1 MNAHIMNATD
11 RDKEIFT
18 FFSQPCFN
26 ALMNA
31 SPCPIVLQDEQG
43 CILRANKAF
52 CEQFGFFN
60 SAITGKNLNTL
71 IIPESVRNE
80 GNDIDMSVT
89 GGALHQ
95 QETIRQKADGTEM
108 QVHLTAIPVH
118 HKGKL
123 IARMAMYWDIT
134 PLRIAEKKYK
144 DVFTHSVEGIFQT
157 TPQGRYLEANPAL
170 ARIYGYASP
179 EEMIAD
185 LQDIG
190 KQLYVDPGRRETF
203 LQHMQATGKI
213 SHFESRI
220 RRKDGSTIW
229 IAEHARAV
237 YTARGKLAYFEGAVV
252 DITKRKYAEKM
263 LKASEEQYRTI
274 FETTGTASIIIEQD
288 DTISLA
294 NSEFI
299 RLTGYD
305 TNALARGVTLQ
316 DIIAPAD
323 RDRIQHAGTERGT
336 SCLTQTP
343 PCELRLQTRDGE
355 IKDVVVTEAVLP
367 GSLRRVV
374 SLLDISDRKEAE
386 LMLRHQAFHDPL
398 TDLPNRFLLMD
409 RLEHALQ
416 RSKRGTNHYAVLFLD
431 LDRFKL
437 INDSLGHISGDKL
450 LGKMAQTVKSCL
462 REEDT
467 LARFGGDEFVILAED
482 LKDPPQP
489 VRIAQRILKCLEQPF
504 EVDGNTIYIS
514 TSIGIVL
521 GSPQYVRAEQ
531 IIRDADTAM
540 YRAKALGKG
549 CYAIFDEAMHV
560 NAVKRLDMEN
570 DLRRGVK
577 NNEFIVYY
585 QPIVNMADQSIKGF
599 EALIRWQHP
608 TKGLVMPGCFIPVAE
623 ETGLI
628 VPMGRFVLYEA
639 CRQMHNWMRHFPYRE
654 EMIIHV
660 NVSGIQLQQET
671 FIDEVRDCLYETGL
685 PAHCLK
691 LEITESMLMSLEDRA
706 IAIFQELKKMHVQIG
721 IDDFGTGYSSLSYL
735 HKFPVNTLKVDRSFV
750 TAINKSEENTKIVKT
765 IISLAHTLGLD
776 VVAEGIESAEHITI
790 LGEMSCEYGQ
800 GYHFSRPQPPR
811 QILKM
816 LSGNE
821 TEV

>member
-1 MNAHIMNATD
+1 MNATI
-11 RDKEIFT
+11 RDKEIST
-18 FFSQPCFN
+18 FFAQPCFK
-26 ALMNA
+26 ALMNSA
-31 SPCPIVLQDEQG
+31 PCPIVLQDEQG

-52 CEQFGFFN
+52 CEQFGFFH
-60 SAITGKNLNTL
+60 SSITGKNLNAL
-71 IIPESVRNE
+71 IVPESICNE
-80 GNDIDMSVT
+80 GRAIDESIID
-89 GGALHQ
+89 GSLQ
-95 QETIRQKADGTEM
+95 QKETIRQKADGTEL

-118 HKGKL
+118 HEGKL
-123 IARMAMYWDIT
+123 IARLAVYWDIT

-144 DVFTHSVEGIFQT
+144 DIFTNSVEGIFQT
-157 TPQGRYLEANPAL
+157 SPQGRYLEANPAL
-170 ARIYGYASP
+170 ARIYGYDSP
-179 EEMIAD
+179 QALVND

-190 KQLYVDPGRRETF
+190 KQLYVERDRRKTF
-203 LQHMQATGKI
+203 LQHMQAKGKI

-220 RRKDGSTIW
+220 RRKDGTIIW
-229 IAEHARAV
+229 ISEHARAV
-237 YTARGKLAYFEGAVV
+237 YDIKGRLDYFEGTVV

-263 LKASEEQYRTI
+263 LRASEEEYRTI
-274 FETTGTASIIIEQD
+274 FETTGNASIIIEQD

-305 TNALARGVTLQ
+305 SETIAKGLKLKEIV
-316 DIIAPAD
+316 APAD
-323 RDRIQHAGTERGT
+323 RNRIQHTGTENG
-336 SCLTQTP
+336 SYCLTQAAP
-343 PCELRLQTRDGE
+343 HELRIQTHNGT
-355 IKDVVVTEAVLP
+355 IKDVVMTEAVLP

-374 SLLDISDRKEAE
+374 SLLDISERKEAE

-398 TDLPNRFLLMD
+398 TNLPNRFLLMD

-416 RSKRGTNHYAVLFLD
+416 RAKRGTNHFAVLFLD

-450 LGKMAQTVKSCL
+450 LGKMAQTVNACL

-489 VRIAQRILKCLEQPF
+489 VRIAQRILTCLEQPF
-504 EVDGNTIYIS
+504 EVNGTTIYIS

-521 GSPQYVRAEQ
+521 GSPQYIRAEQ

-540 YRAKALGKG
+540 YRAKAQGKG
-549 CYAIFDEAMHV
+549 CYAIFDEAMHI
-560 NAVKRLDMEN
+560 NAVRRLNMEN
-570 DLRRGVK
+570 DLRQGVEK
-577 NNEFIVYY
+577 KEFALYY
-585 QPIVNMADQSIKGF
+585 QPIVNMVNQSIIGF

-608 TKGLVMPGCFIPVAE
+608 TKGLVMPSDFIPVAE

-628 VPMGRFVLYEA
+628 IPMGRFVLFEA
-639 CRQMHNWMRHFPYRE
+639 CRQMRTWMLHFPYHD

-660 NVSGIQLQQET
+660 NVSGVQLQQDT
-671 FIDEVRDCLYETGL
+671 FIDEVRDCLHETGL

-706 IAIFQELKKMHVQIG
+706 IAIFKKLKKMHVQIG

-735 HKFPVNTLKVDRSFV
+735 HKFPVDTLKVDRSFV
-750 TAINKSEENTKIVKT
+750 TAISENKENAKIVKT
-765 IISLAHTLGLD
+765 IISLAHTLGLN
-776 VVAEGIESAEHITI
+776 VVAEGIESSKHIKI
-790 LGEMSCEYGQ
+790 LEKMSCEYGQ
-800 GYHFSRPQPPR
+800 GYYFSRPQPPR

-816 LSGNE
+816 LSMSE
-821 TEV
+821 AVV